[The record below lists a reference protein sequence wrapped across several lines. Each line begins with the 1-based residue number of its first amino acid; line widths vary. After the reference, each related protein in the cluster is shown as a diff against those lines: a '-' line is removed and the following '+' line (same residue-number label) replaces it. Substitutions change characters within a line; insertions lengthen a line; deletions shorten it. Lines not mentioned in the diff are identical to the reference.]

1 MMPAQADPTQSPRA
15 DRPPNGHSFLAAEL
29 FPCRGTFALLGW
41 IARRPRPAHAIK
53 GGLMS
58 RLIRFAALFLFLVPF
73 PAGAAVTC
81 DSVKKALG
89 SSLADVTCFASTDLT
104 TNNPQTTPLDNSLPG
119 LPPFA
124 FTPTTDRTVIA
135 PSAGKRT
142 PITKAV
148 PGIQLNA
155 RIASDPQG
163 QARFLLRLPNDWNGR
178 LVVAG
183 ASGTRSEFNGDFA
196 WSDYV
201 VQKGYAY
208 ASQNKGVLNLQ
219 FSTAADPLAC
229 RLNPASGLFVHFYDN
244 DPGQPF
250 TRWAE
255 FMVKAAELA
264 RDGVRAGYGR
274 PPAFTYA
281 VGTSNGG
288 YQVRRAVEIAPKL
301 FDGGVDWEGT
311 FVDEHAPNLLTD
323 LPPAILNFPDY
334 TASGFSATST
344 AAKNIQAAGYPPDI
358 TIGST
363 ASLWGRYSAQFWEV
377 TQCQW
382 QKRLDPTYDTYV
394 SGTGT
399 YNYVSRL
406 SFSNVGA
413 QLAAFATTGDIQR
426 PLITVAGTMDALL
439 PIDHHARAYAR
450 KVKAVA
456 EDNDHDRGNGN
467 DRHQPAY
474 RLYEVQNGNH
484 IETYQDTAPAFPQL
498 ELIEPH
504 AQRAFDLLVGQVE
517 GGAPLPPNQ
526 CIPRGGE
533 ISAAP
538 AQPGHCANLFVP

>member
-1 MMPAQADPTQSPRA
+1 
-15 DRPPNGHSFLAAEL
+15 
-29 FPCRGTFALLGW
+29 
-41 IARRPRPAHAIK
+41 
-53 GGLMS
+53 MS
-58 RLIRFAALFLFLVPF
+58 RMIRPAALFLLLVPF
-73 PAGAAVTC
+73 PASAAVTC
-81 DSVKKALG
+81 ADVLKVLG
-89 SSLADVTCFASTDLT
+89 PSLADVNCFASPDLT
-104 TNNPQTTPLDNSLPG
+104 TNNNDPLTPTTPANNSLPG
-119 LPPFA
+119 LPAGA
-124 FTPTTDRTVIA
+124 FTPVTDRTVIA

-142 PITKAV
+142 PITKVV
-148 PGIQLNA
+148 PGLQLNA

-163 QARFLLRLPNDWNGR
+163 QARFLLRLPNNWNGR

-208 ASQNKGVLNLQ
+208 ASQNKGVLNL
-219 FSTAADPLAC
+219 SIVTTLPPPPADPLAC
-229 RLNPASGLFVHFYDN
+229 RLNPASPIFVHFFDN

-250 TRWAE
+250 TRWAQ
-255 FMVKAAELA
+255 FMVRAAELA
-264 RDGVRAGYGR
+264 RDGVKAGYGR
-274 PPAFTYA
+274 PPQFTYA

-311 FVDEHAPNLLTD
+311 FVDEHAPNILTD

-334 TASGFSATST
+334 AGSSFNATST

-358 TIGST
+358 VVAGTT
-363 ASLWGRYSAQFWEV
+363 SLWGLYNAQFWEV

-406 SFSNVGA
+406 SFSDVGT

-450 KVKAVA
+450 KIAAVA
-456 EDNDHDRGNGN
+456 ESQDRGQAGGN
-467 DRHQPAY
+467 DKKRPAY

-484 IETYQDTAPAFPQL
+484 IETFQDIFAQL

-517 GGAPLPPNQ
+517 GGATLPPDQ

-533 ISAAP
+533 ISATP
-538 AQPGHCANLFVP
+538 AQPGHCANLLGP